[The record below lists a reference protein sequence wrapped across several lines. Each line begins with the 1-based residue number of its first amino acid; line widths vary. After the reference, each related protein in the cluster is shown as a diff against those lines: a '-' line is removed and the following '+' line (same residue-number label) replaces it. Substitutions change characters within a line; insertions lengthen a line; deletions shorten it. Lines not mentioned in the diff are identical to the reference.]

1 MKLYNINELKDSR
14 IFFDKKPPIFLSI
27 FICFLLIILLFS
39 FYYSKVSIKP
49 YVVKAPGIIT
59 TSDNQFISPQI
70 NGAVVS
76 IKAVEGQKVSKDEVL
91 FIISNGQE
99 GLQNSAL
106 MQQVQNLNTKLEVMK
121 RYEESLKKKVNQMKN
136 SGIEQAYYG
145 KVEYYLLQV
154 KTQNF
159 DKKNLTTQLS
169 YKKQKK
175 KELNS
180 ELNKLTNQL
189 NSMEKDDIKKSEIQ
203 GKIDAKKSEMD
214 GIQQEISQLEQQINN
229 PSSQAQEIYNQ
240 LTSELGTERFEIES
254 KIVELEGQILINNGQ
269 DSSLIVKSKNN
280 GIVHYLVP
288 LQVGMSIQANQIV
301 AEVSKNSDQDSQVE
315 AYIDAKDISKVN
327 IGNKVQIAID
337 GVNTYKFG
345 TIEGML
351 LSIDSGTVTQ
361 ETREGN
367 KIYYKGLVRLS
378 KSKLRASDGTTVK
391 LIKSMPVESRIVY
404 EEETYYEWIM
414 KMLNFKNF

>member
-1 MKLYNINELKDSR
+1 M
-14 IFFDKKPPIFLSI
+14 
-27 FICFLLIILLFS
+27 
-39 FYYSKVSIKP
+39 
-49 YVVKAPGIIT
+49 KAPGIIT

-367 KIYYKGLVRLS
+367 KIYYKGLIGLS
-378 KSKLRASDGTTVK
+378 KSKLNSSDGNTVK
-391 LIKSMPVESRIVY
+391 LIKSMPVKAIIVY
-404 EEETYYEWIM
+404 EEETYYEWLM
-414 KMLNFKNF
+414 KMLNFKSL